1 MRRWCDGSL
10 EEDLPMRGL
19 REQFNVNF
27 FITSQVG
34 WQRVGWHGVAW
45 VGWVAWGDLGGLG
58 WGGVGWGG
66 VG

>member
-34 WQRVGWHGVAW
+34 WGGEGGATGMGGAKWDVWGWMGCVGWF
-45 VGWVAWGDLGGLG
+45 
-58 WGGVGWGG
+58 
-66 VG
+66 